1 MSTSKFPALLYVVK
15 PDDGDEFLGVEEVDD
30 DRVEDGDA
38 VAVYE
43 LQSVKTASKRSI
55 LVD

>member
-1 MSTSKFPALLYVVK
+1 MSFPALLYVVTT
-15 PDDGDEFLGVEEVDD
+15 DGDEFFGVEEVNYDM
-30 DRVEDGDA
+30 VEDGDA

-43 LQSVKTASKRSI
+43 LQSVKTATKRPA

>member
-1 MSTSKFPALLYVVK
+1 MSFPALLYVTK
-15 PDDGDEFLGVEEVDD
+15 AGDSHEFSFFGAEEVDYD
-30 DRVEDGDA
+30 FVEDGDA

-43 LQSVKTASKRSI
+43 LQSTKTVSKRPT